1 MTVLA
6 LDDLSG
12 GFPANVPEGVT
23 FIEGAINDLHIDG
36 DCKYCK

>member
-23 FIEGAINDLHIDG
+23 FIEGATDLGMDG
-36 DCKYCK
+36 ECR